1 LQAGRPGLAKVALA
15 AFFWKIRRGAPIE
28 RSPHFS
34 QREFPMFKALIAF
47 CLSRRPIVVLGLVMF
62 VAAGFIAFKL
72 LNIEAYPNPT
82 PVILEVT
89 AQAPG
94 LSAEEMERY
103 YTIPM
108 EIGLYTTPGIEVIR
122 STSFYGLS
130 FVRVSFK
137 YGVDYFFAYAQ
148 ASIALQQNVNLPGGL
163 VPSIQENSSTG
174 EIYRYQVVG
183 PPHFGIA
190 NLRTVQDWIVAR
202 RLLTIPGIAMINS
215 WGGPTKEFQVEVDP
229 HKLEAYSV
237 TVPQI
242 LTALGNANINVGGRE
257 IRIGQQSI
265 NIRGV
270 GLIDDGGNDDL
281 RQGYKVGDIEN
292 VVLAQSNGVPVL
304 VRDVGKVSIG
314 YRPRLGIL
322 GRGYRVQNEAVDQD
336 DVVGSIVVMRR
347 TEQTAQMIPLVQA
360 AIEKINHDGSL
371 PPGVHVAPYYDR
383 SHLIALTTHTVLH
396 NLIFGCLLVFL
407 IQWIFLGDLRSA
419 TIVGLNIPFAL
430 FFATILLVIQGES
443 ANLLSVGA
451 VDFGIIVDSAVIL
464 VENIFKNFQ
473 RDAEERRS
481 LLQRLGEGFW
491 GVDPT
496 RNPADATP
504 ARGWTDRLRL
514 ILISALQVDNA
525 VLFSGLITVAGFV
538 PLFTMQGV
546 EGQIFGPM
554 ARTYGYAL
562 AGALIST
569 FTITPVISSMLLPK
583 NVREVETIIVR
594 FLHRIYNPTLRF
606 ALSHRLL
613 VVGLELALSIGT
625 FTLIAPRLGS
635 EFLPHLEEGNFWIRA
650 SMPITLS
657 LQDGEAATK
666 KMREILMRHPEVT
679 TVVSQ
684 HGRPDDGSDA
694 SPFSNVELFAPLKP
708 FDEWPKGMT
717 KDILTNQIQEEFNNE
732 LPGVIFNFSQYIE
745 DNIEEGISGVKG
757 VNSVKIV
764 GPNLQVI
771 TNLAEQIR
779 DQMSQVRGVTD
790 LGIFPVL
797 GQPNLN
803 IKVDRAK
810 AARYGLNSGDVNAVV
825 QATMGGAVATSVL
838 EGDRQFDL
846 VVRYTPEYR
855 DSIDKIRNIKV
866 AYQTASGANAY
877 IPLSELATITLD
889 TGAAWVYHESMQ
901 RFIPVKFSVRG
912 RDLGGTVEE
921 AQERIAKNVKLPSG
935 YHLVWAGEYGD
946 LQAAKARLYVIVPI
960 SFVLIAGALYGLFN
974 NFLDCILALAGIPDA
989 IVGGILALYISGLHF
1004 SISAAI
1010 GFVSLFG
1017 VSVMDGILMITFY
1030 NHERALGFSP
1040 MESMYR
1046 AASTRMRPLLM
1057 TALSACIGLFPAA
1070 ISTGIGSQVQR
1081 PLATV
1086 IVGGMLV
1093 GPIML
1098 LIAVPAL
1105 RLIFLSHEHHPIS
1118 AIEAG

>member
-1 LQAGRPGLAKVALA
+1 
-15 AFFWKIRRGAPIE
+15 
-28 RSPHFS
+28 
-34 QREFPMFKALIAF
+34 MFKSLVAF
-47 CLSRRPIVVLGLVMF
+47 CLSRRAIVMLGLLLF
-62 VAAGFIAFKL
+62 GGAGIVAFKR

-82 PVILEVT
+82 PVILEIT

-103 YTIPM
+103 YTRPM
-108 EIGLYTTPGIEVIR
+108 EIGLYTTPSIDIIR

-130 FVRVSFK
+130 FVRVTFK
-137 YGVDYFFAYAQ
+137 YGVDYYFAYAQ
-148 ASIALQQNVNLPGGL
+148 ASVAMQQNVSLPGNL
-163 VPSIQENSSTG
+163 VPTIQANSSTG

-183 PPHFGIA
+183 PPHFGTI
-190 NLRTVQDWIVAR
+190 NLRTVEDWIVLR
-202 RLLTIPGIAMINS
+202 RLLTIPGIAAVNS

-229 HKLEAYSV
+229 HRLEAYSV

-270 GLIDDGGNDDL
+270 GLIDDGGSDDL
-281 RQGYKVGDIEN
+281 AQGYKVDDIEN
-292 VVLAQSNGVPVL
+292 VVLSQQNSVPIL
-304 VRDVGKVSIG
+304 VKDVAKVSIG

-322 GRGYRVQNEAVDQD
+322 GRDDQN
-336 DVVGSIVVMRR
+336 DVVGAIVVQRR
-347 TEQTAQMIPLVQA
+347 TEQTAEMIPKVKAEIDKL
-360 AIEKINHDGSL
+360 NHDGSL
-371 PPGVHVAPYYDR
+371 PPGVKVVPYYDR
-383 SHLIALTTHTVLH
+383 SSLIAITTHTVLH

-419 TIVGLNIPFAL
+419 IIVGLNIPFAL
-430 FFATILLVIQGES
+430 LFAVILLVLQGES

-464 VENIFKNFQ
+464 VENVFRNFQ
-473 RDAEERRS
+473 APPQERQG
-481 LLQRLGEGFW
+481 LLQRLAEGFW
-491 GVDPT
+491 GSDGTKISEELTSAPE
-496 RNPADATP
+496 
-504 ARGWTDRLRL
+504 WTDRLRL
-514 ILISALQVDNA
+514 ILISAIQVDKA
-525 VLFSGLITVAGFV
+525 VLFSALITVAGFV

-562 AGALIST
+562 AGALIAT
-569 FTITPVISSMLLPK
+569 FTITPVIASVLLPK
-583 NVREVETIIVR
+583 DVKESVTFVVGA
-594 FLHRIYNPTLRF
+594 LHRVYNPALR
-606 ALSHRLL
+606 
-613 VVGLELALSIGT
+613 LALTHRAIAVGT
-625 FTLIAPRLGS
+625 GVLFLAVTALLGLRLGS

-657 LQDGEAATK
+657 LEDGEAATR
-666 KMREILMRHPEVT
+666 KMREILLRHPQVI

-694 SPFSNVELFAPLKP
+694 APFSNVELFAPLKS
-708 FDEWPKGMT
+708 FDDWPRGLT
-717 KDILTNQIQEEFNNE
+717 KDKLTDQIQAEFNNE

-757 VNSVKIV
+757 VNSVKII
-764 GPNLQVI
+764 GPNLETL
-771 TNLAEQIR
+771 TNLAEQVR
-779 DQMSQVRGVTD
+779 DQMSQVRGVAD

-810 AARYGLNSGDVNAVV
+810 AARYGLNSGDINSVI
-825 QATMGGAVATSVL
+825 QAAMGGAVATQVL
-838 EGDRQFDL
+838 EGERQFDL
-846 VVRYTPEYR
+846 VVRYTPDYR
-855 DSIDKIRNIKV
+855 DSIEKIRNIKV
-866 AYQTASGANAY
+866 GYQASTANAY

-889 TGAAWVYHESMQ
+889 TGAAWIYHESVQ

-912 RDLGGTVEE
+912 RDLGGTVSE
-921 AQERIAKNVKLPSG
+921 AQQRIANNVKLPPG
-935 YHLVWAGEYGD
+935 YRLVWAGEYGD
-946 LQAAKARLYVIVPI
+946 LQEAQKRLEIVAPI
-960 SFVLIAGALYGLFN
+960 SLLLILGLLYSMFN
-974 NFLDCILALAGIPDA
+974 SFRDCLLALAGIPFA
-989 IVGGILALYISGLHF
+989 VAGGVLALYASGLSF

-1017 VSVMDGILMITFY
+1017 VSVMDGILMITYY
-1030 NHERALGFSP
+1030 NHEIHVNGGTHTDA
-1040 MESMYR
+1040 MYR

-1098 LIAVPAL
+1098 LLVVPAL
-1105 RLIFLSHEHHPIS
+1105 RMVFLGEEHRLTPKVES
-1118 AIEAG
+1118 T

>member
-1 LQAGRPGLAKVALA
+1 
-15 AFFWKIRRGAPIE
+15 
-28 RSPHFS
+28 
-34 QREFPMFKALIAF
+34 MFKSLIAF
-47 CLSRRPIVVLGLVMF
+47 CLSRRAIVVLGLLLF
-62 VAAGFIAFKL
+62 AGAGFIAFRK

-82 PVILEVT
+82 PVILEIT

-103 YTIPM
+103 YTRPM
-108 EIGLYTTPGIEVIR
+108 EIGLYTTPGIDVIR

-130 FVRVSFK
+130 FVRVSFT
-137 YGVDYFFAYAQ
+137 YGVDYYFAYSQ
-148 ASIALQQNVNLPGGL
+148 ASVAMQQNVSLPGGL
-163 VPSIQENSSTG
+163 VPTIQANSSTG

-183 PPHFGIA
+183 PNHFGIT
-190 NLRTVQDWIVAR
+190 NLRTVEDWIVLR
-202 RLLTIPGIAMINS
+202 RLLTIPGIAAVNS

-229 HKLEAYSV
+229 HKLEGYNV

-270 GLIDDGGNDDL
+270 GLIDDGGSDDL
-281 RQGYKVGDIEN
+281 TEGYKVDDIEN
-292 VVLAQSNGVPVL
+292 VVLTQENGVPVL
-304 VRDVGKVSIG
+304 MKDIGKVSVG

-322 GRGYRVQNEAVDQD
+322 GRDQQD
-336 DVVGSIVVMRR
+336 DVVGAIVVQRR
-347 TEQTAQMIPLVQA
+347 TEKTADMIPKVKA
-360 AIEKINHDGSL
+360 AIDGLNHDGSL
-371 PPGVHVAPYYDR
+371 PPGVRVVPYYDR
-383 SHLIALTTHTVLH
+383 SSLIALTTHTVLH
-396 NLIFGCLLVFL
+396 NLVFGCLLVFL
-407 IQWIFLGDLRSA
+407 IQWIFLGNLRSA
-419 TIVGLNIPFAL
+419 IIVGLNIPFAL
-430 FFATILLVIQGES
+430 FFATILLVILGES

-464 VENIFKNFQ
+464 VENVFRNFQ
-473 RDAEERRS
+473 RNPQEKQG
-481 LLQRLGEGFW
+481 LLQRLAQGAW
-491 GVDPT
+491 GPDPT
-496 RNPADATP
+496 RTSDHDA
-504 ARGWTDRLRL
+504 AAHGWTDRLRL
-514 ILISALQVDNA
+514 ILVSAIQVDKA
-525 VLFSGLITVAGFV
+525 VLFSALITVAGFV

-562 AGALIST
+562 AGALIAT
-569 FTITPVISSMLLPK
+569 FTITPVLAAMLLPEHVK
-583 NVREVETIIVR
+583 EDETIVVR
-594 FLHRIYNPTLRF
+594 LLHRLYNPALRF
-606 ALSHRLL
+606 ALDHRPFT
-613 VVGLELALSIGT
+613 VGIGIAFLAVSAFLG
-625 FTLIAPRLGS
+625 LRLGS

-657 LQDGEAATK
+657 LQDGEAATR
-666 KMREILMRHPEVT
+666 KMREILLRHPEVI

-694 SPFSNVELFAPLKP
+694 APFSNVELFAPLKP
-708 FDEWPKGMT
+708 FDQWPRGLT
-717 KDILTNQIQEEFNNE
+717 KEKLTDQIQAEFDNE
-732 LPGVIFNFSQYIE
+732 LPGVIFNFSQYIQ

-757 VNSVKIV
+757 SNSVKIV
-764 GPNLQVI
+764 GPNLEAL
-771 TNLAEQIR
+771 TKLAEQVR
-779 DQMSQVRGVTD
+779 DQMTQVRGIAD

-803 IKVDRAK
+803 SKVDRAK
-810 AARYGLNSGDVNAVV
+810 AARYGLNSGDVNSVV
-825 QATMGGAVATSVL
+825 QAAMGGVMATSVL

-846 VVRYTPEYR
+846 VVRYTPAYR

-866 AYQTASGANAY
+866 AYPTSSGANAY

-889 TGAAWVYHESMQ
+889 TGAAWIYHESVQ

-921 AQERIAKNVKLPSG
+921 AQQRIAKNVTLPPG
-935 YHLVWAGEYGD
+935 YRLIWAGEFGD
-946 LQAAKARLYVIVPI
+946 LQDAKKRLEIIVPI
-960 SFVLIAGALYGLFN
+960 SFILIAGALYSLFN
-974 NFLDCILALAGIPDA
+974 NFRDSILALAGIPFA
-989 IVGGILALYISGLHF
+989 VAGGVMALYISGLNL

-1030 NHERALGFSP
+1030 NQEKADGLAP
-1040 MESMYR
+1040 VDAMYR

-1057 TALSACIGLFPAA
+1057 TALSACIGLLPAA

-1093 GPIML
+1093 GPVML
-1098 LIAVPAL
+1098 LLAVPAL
-1105 RLIFLSHEHHPIS
+1105 RMIFLGGENGTTPEVESK
-1118 AIEAG
+1118 

>member
-1 LQAGRPGLAKVALA
+1 
-15 AFFWKIRRGAPIE
+15 
-28 RSPHFS
+28 
-34 QREFPMFKALIAF
+34 MFKSLLAF
-47 CLSRRPIVVLGLVMF
+47 CLSRRPIVAVGLLLF
-62 VAAGFIAFKL
+62 AGAGLIAFKM

-82 PVILEVT
+82 PVILEIT

-103 YTIPM
+103 YTIPT
-108 EIGLYTTPGIEVIR
+108 EIGLYTTPGIDVIR

-137 YGVDYFFAYAQ
+137 YGVDYNFAYAQ
-148 ASIALQQNVNLPGGL
+148 ASVAMQQNVSLPGGQ
-163 VPSIQENSSTG
+163 VPNIQANSSTG

-183 PPHFGIA
+183 PKHFGIT
-190 NLRTVQDWIVAR
+190 NLRTVQDWIVMR
-202 RLLTIPGIAMINS
+202 RLLTIPGIAAINS
-215 WGGPTKEFQVEVDP
+215 WGGPTKEFEIDVDP
-229 HKLEAYSV
+229 HKLEAYSI

-257 IRIGQQSI
+257 IRIGQQSV

-281 RQGYKVGDIEN
+281 AQGYKVGDIEN
-292 VVLAQSNGVPVL
+292 VVLTQVNGVPVL
-304 VRDVGKVSIG
+304 LRDVGNVSVG

-322 GRGYRVQNEAVDQD
+322 GRDHQD

-347 TEQTAQMIPLVQA
+347 TEQTADMVPKVEA
-360 AIEKINHDGSL
+360 EIEKLNHDGIL
-371 PPGVHVAPYYDR
+371 PPGVKIVPYYDR
-383 SHLIALTTHTVLH
+383 SSLVALTTHTVLH
-396 NLIFGCLLVFL
+396 NLVFGCLLVFM
-407 IQWIFLGDLRSA
+407 IQWIFLGNLRSA
-419 TIVGLNIPFAL
+419 VIVGLNIPFAL
-430 FFATILLVIQGES
+430 FLATILLVILGES

-464 VENIFKNFQ
+464 VENVFRNFQ
-473 RDAEERRS
+473 RNQEERQS
-481 LLQRLGEGFW
+481 LLQRLTAGAW
-491 GVDPT
+491 GPDPT
-496 RNPADATP
+496 ITLEHDAS
-504 ARGWTDRLRL
+504 AHLWTDRLRL
-514 ILISALQVDNA
+514 ILISALQVDKA
-525 VLFSGLITVAGFV
+525 VLFSALITVAGFV

-562 AGALIST
+562 AGALIAT
-569 FTITPVISSMLLPK
+569 FTITPVIASILLPAHVK
-583 NVREVETIIVR
+583 ETETIVVR
-594 FLHRIYNPTLRF
+594 LLHRVYNPALRF
-606 ALSHRLL
+606 ALNRRPLT
-613 VVGLELALSIGT
+613 VGIGVAFLALSA
-625 FTLIAPRLGS
+625 LLASRLGS

-657 LQDGEAATK
+657 LEDGEAAAR
-666 KMREILMRHPEVT
+666 KMREIILRHPQII

-708 FDEWPKGMT
+708 LDEWPRGLSKE
-717 KDILTNQIQEEFNNE
+717 KLTDQIQAEFDNE
-732 LPGVIFNFSQYIE
+732 LPGVVFNFSQYIQ

-757 VNSVKIV
+757 SNSVKIV
-764 GPNLQVI
+764 GPNLVVL
-771 TNLAEQIR
+771 TNLAEQVR
-779 DQMSQVRGVTD
+779 DQMNQIRGIAD

-810 AARYGLNSGDVNAVV
+810 AARYGLNSGDVNTVI
-825 QATMGGAVATSVL
+825 QAAMGGAVATEIL
-838 EGDRQFDL
+838 EGDRQFDM

-855 DSIDKIRNIKV
+855 ESVDKIRNIKV
-866 AYQTASGANAY
+866 AYQTGGGNAY
-877 IPLSELATITLD
+877 IPLSDLATITLD
-889 TGAAWVYHESMQ
+889 TGAAWICHESAQ

-912 RDLGGTVEE
+912 RDLGSTVED
-921 AQERIAKNVKLPSG
+921 AQQRIAKNVHLPPG
-935 YHLVWAGEYGD
+935 YRLLWAGEFGD
-946 LQAAKARLYVIVPI
+946 LQDAKKRLEIIVPI
-960 SFVLIAGALYGLFN
+960 SLVLIVGLLYTLFN
-974 NFLDCILALAGIPDA
+974 NLRDCFLTLAGIPFA
-989 IVGGILALYISGLHF
+989 VAGGVLALYISGLNF

-1030 NHERALGFSP
+1030 NQERTHGLLPVDA
-1040 MESMYR
+1040 MYR

-1057 TALSACIGLFPAA
+1057 TALSACIGLLPAA

-1086 IVGGMLV
+1086 IVGGMLL
-1093 GPIML
+1093 GPVML
-1098 LIAVPAL
+1098 LLVVPAL
-1105 RLIFLSHEHHPIS
+1105 RMMFLGRDNHTQAQSGELI
-1118 AIEAG
+1118 